1 MSERLYSGEQP
12 GRVIVREGDR
22 RHLLDPRSDL
32 CKHSS
37 GFGWGTSGNVGPEQ
51 LSVALLADAL
61 QDDARALKLHER
73 FRTRVITILP
83 PRWTITRSRI
93 RAHADRIEM
102 RTRID
107 AHDGE
112 LSQQS
117 SSSDR

>member
-1 MSERLYSGEQP
+1 
-12 GRVIVREGDR
+12 VIVRKGDD
-22 RHLLDPRSDL
+22 RHSLDPRLDL

-37 GFGWGTSGNVGPEQ
+37 GFGWGTTGNVGPEQ

-73 FRTRVITILP
+73 FRKRVITILP

-102 RTRID
+102 RIWID
-107 AHDGE
+107 AQDGD
-112 LSQQS
+112 LL
-117 SSSDR
+117 